1 MIVVVMVV
9 IGKPNAFSQ
18 DDGVD
23 ENDGEHS
30 HE

>member
-1 MIVVVMVV
+1 MIVVVVVV